1 MKYISKPVNK
11 VRFWLLDVVTEIQ
24 KHFMSV
30 VFVLI
35 IYIMLWFVP
44 QVNDLIIVVNQTAK
58 HWIAVPVF
66 FMAITVFAF
75 FISVVGDYF
84 DPPKPS
90 VWNSAIDAETPE
102 RKLFSIPKDAKEI
115 YLEER
120 KKGAIRKSS
129 TFVETQ
135 QQYIKRVF
143 PKMLGATLI
152 LTAAFAVNN
161 TFQTVYGH
169 DIIFTGNWGFLIAIL
184 LMLLALNQKVSDAV
198 MGWLFKWEWLKEYG
212 PIILMTLCFL
222 AIIILGFFNRGG
234 TEGDS
239 KRLFW
244 ALTLLAVLFLL
255 LTLSYNKLVLWFK
268 KHIGGRLTLLFITV
282 ILVSYLILVFYP
294 TSFEIYTPLSIIMI
308 CIIGIYTVFNI
319 IRVFG
324 KRLDVPLLGF
334 VFIVSVVLG
343 VYQANRNN
351 FKHYDASYTTEVKHT
366 PNDRMNVDDYIA
378 AWISDRRALIQNQP
392 EGEKFPIIMVSAE
405 GGGSRAGLWS
415 FLVQSS
421 LFDKNPD
428 YFEKYLFS
436 MTGAS
441 GGGGGNNMFYAQ
453 AYELL
458 ENPSALPLKY
468 QMEDA
473 PFDYRAS
480 SIYNKDYLSA
490 SVASLLGRDL
500 FKSITNIG
508 TFRDRG
514 AILEIQWEDQ
524 FDSIFERDDNPLGQ
538 AYLNLLP
545 KKGQHE
551 YIRPILITNTTELQ
565 SGERAIISPVSPA
578 GNPNGLGVFS
588 DLLEEYPKKNA
599 MIKRSTAMSMNAR
612 FPYVSPVAR
621 IDSVGQFGDA
631 GYYNNIGGNVTV
643 TLAQSL
649 ERALAQDSTLTGK
662 YEIRQLLI
670 TNFSKPS
677 DDITYSSQMLAPL
690 SMIAS
695 ATFAHPKQTEATLVN
710 VHNIQS
716 KRTPIPQ
723 QESAMMSFMK
733 ELTEDDGE
741 IEPII
746 PLGRFL
752 SEPAVRSMEAR
763 LAEPE
768 VQAQLVRLLSAKDDG
783 Q

>member
-1 MKYISKPVNK
+1 MKYISKPVNT
-11 VRFWLLDVVTEIQ
+11 VGFWLLDVLKEIQ
-24 KHFMSV
+24 RHFMSL

-35 IYIMLWFVP
+35 IYLMLWFVP
-44 QVNDLIIVVNQTAK
+44 QVNDLIIVVNQTSK

-66 FMAITVFAF
+66 FMALSVFAF

-90 VWNSAIDAETPE
+90 VWNSSVNTESEKP
-102 RKLFSIPKDAKEI
+102 KLFSVPKDAKEM
-115 YLEER
+115 YLEE
-120 KKGAIRKSS
+120 KAKGGISIAT

-143 PKMLGATLI
+143 PKFLGAALI

-161 TFQTVYGH
+161 TFQTVYGN
-169 DIIFTGNWGFLIAIL
+169 DIIFTGNWGFLIAIG
-184 LMLLALNQKVSDAV
+184 LMLLALNQRFAQVVSDFI
-198 MGWLFKWEWLKEYG
+198 LKWTWLKKYG

-239 KRLFW
+239 IRLFY
-244 ALTLLAVLFLL
+244 ALVLLAVLFLL
-255 LTLSYNKLVLWFK
+255 LTLSYNRKVLWFK
-268 KHIGGRLTLLFITV
+268 KHIGGRLTLLFIV
-282 ILVSYLILVFYP
+282 IILVSYLILFFYP
-294 TSFEIYTPLSIIMI
+294 TSLEIYTPLSIIMI
-308 CIIGIYTVFNI
+308 CIIGIYTLFNL

-324 KRLDVPLLGF
+324 KRLDVPLLGI
-334 VFIVSVVLG
+334 VFILCAVLG
-343 VYQANRNN
+343 IYQANRNN
-351 FKHYDASYTTEVKHT
+351 FNHYDASYTTQIEHT
-366 PNDRMNVDDYIA
+366 PQDRMNVNAYID
-378 AWISDRRALIQNQP
+378 AWIADRRGLIQSQP
-392 EGEKFPIIMVSAE
+392 EGEKFPIILVSAE

-428 YFEKYLFS
+428 YFRKHLFS

-458 ENPSALPLKY
+458 ENENALPLKY
-468 QMEDA
+468 QSDDA
-473 PFDYRAS
+473 PFQYRAS

-514 AILEIQWEDQ
+514 ALLEIQWENQ
-524 FDSIFERDDNPLGQ
+524 FDTIFKRKDNPLGQ

-545 KKGQHE
+545 QSGEHE
-551 YIRPILITNTTELQ
+551 YIRPIIITNATELQ
-565 SGERAIISPVSPA
+565 SGERAIISPVSTEGDPH
-578 GNPNGLGVFS
+578 GLGVFS
-588 DLLEEYPKKNA
+588 DLLAEYPSKNK

-612 FPYVSPVAR
+612 FPYLSPVAR

-643 TLAQSL
+643 TLAQRL
-649 ERALAQDSTLTGK
+649 GEALARDTTLTGK
-662 YEIRQLLI
+662 YEIRHLLI
-670 TNFSKPS
+670 TNYSKPS
-677 DDITYSSQMLAPL
+677 DKITYSSQMLAPL

-695 ATFAHPKQTEATLVN
+695 ATFAHPKQTERTLQNVN
-710 VHNIQS
+710 NVQS

-723 QESAMMSFMK
+723 QQSTMMSFM
-733 ELTEDDGE
+733 EDLVDDGGE
-741 IEPII
+741 DIEPII

-768 VQAQLVRLLSAKDDG
+768 IQAQLARLLSTKEE
-783 Q
+783 